1 MRKISVLVCDDAK
14 YICTF
19 FEMMLNNTDNIECV
33 AKAFNEK
40 DVIEKAESA
49 KPDIVLLDIQMDNE
63 KSGIKLIPK
72 IFEASPNSKIIIM
85 SVHED
90 DGIVYEAIRAGASDY
105 CTKNQEPEEILRII
119 EKVHEGNNE
128 IRASIVKKI
137 TNQFTAVEERQ
148 RSLLYM
154 FNKMIVLSKV
164 ELDILK
170 SLCMNK
176 SYDDIADERH
186 IEPSTVRTHVHRI
199 LKKMEY
205 SNMSSLV
212 KDLNDMNM
220 MGMFK
225 NK

>member
-1 MRKISVLVCDDAK
+1 MSKISVLVCDDAK
-14 YICTF
+14 YMCAF
-19 FEMMLNNTDNIECV
+19 FEMMLNNTDNIRCI

-40 DVIEKAESA
+40 EVIEKAEVT

-72 IFEASPNSKIIIM
+72 IFEVSPNSKIVIM

-90 DGIVYEAIRAGASDY
+90 DDIVYEAIRAGASDY

-119 EKVHEGNNE
+119 EKVYDGDNE

-205 SNMSSLV
+205 SNMSSLI

-220 MGMFK
+220 MGMF